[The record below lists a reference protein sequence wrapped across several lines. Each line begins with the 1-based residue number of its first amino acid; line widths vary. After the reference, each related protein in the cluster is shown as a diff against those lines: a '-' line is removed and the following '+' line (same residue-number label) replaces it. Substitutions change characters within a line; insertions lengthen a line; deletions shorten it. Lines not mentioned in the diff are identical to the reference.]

1 MLLLMSISTII
12 SSLAIILL
20 VWHIIRQKQ
29 LMVNEATIRT
39 YERLQREVFYD
50 VNYDPQKLSNLYL
63 EESAS
68 KNAVKYLDQIEHF
81 CLGVNAGLYS
91 LKLLYKMDG
100 PYIVE
105 QYSLWVPFIVAKRT
119 RRKKMDMYQE
129 FEKVAKAIQRIR
141 FAKMEKSMGKR
152 GQTLGP

>member
-1 MLLLMSISTII
+1 MNTLILITTII
-12 SSLAIILL
+12 SSLALIAMVIY
-20 VWHIIRQKQ
+20 VAYQKHY
-29 LMVNEATIRT
+29 MVSEATIRT

-141 FAKMEKSMGKR
+141 FAKMEKNMGKR

>member
-20 VWHIIRQKQ
+20 VWHIIHQKQ
-29 LMVNEATIRT
+29 LMVNEATIQA

-63 EESAS
+63 EEITS
-68 KNAVKYLDQIEHF
+68 KNAVKYLDQVEHF
-81 CLGVNAGLYS
+81 CLGVNTGLYS

-105 QYSLWVPFIVAKRT
+105 QYILWVPFIVAKRT
-119 RRKKMDMYQE
+119 RRKKTDMYQE
-129 FEKVAKAIQRIR
+129 FEKVAKAIQSIR
-141 FAKMEKSMGKR
+141 FANMEGKKK
-152 GQTLGP
+152 

>member
-20 VWHIIRQKQ
+20 VWHIIHQKQ
-29 LMVNEATIRT
+29 LMVNEATIQA
-39 YERLQREVFYD
+39 YERLQREDLYD

-63 EESAS
+63 EEITS
-68 KNAVKYLDQIEHF
+68 KNAVKYLDQVEHF
-81 CLGVNAGLYS
+81 CLGVNTGLYS

-119 RRKKMDMYQE
+119 RRKKLDMYQE
-129 FEKVAKAIQRIR
+129 FEKVAKKIQSIR
-141 FAKMEKSMGKR
+141 FAKMEEKKR
-152 GQTLGP
+152 